1 MVYVTGDMH
10 GFPDRLHRTQLTADD
25 TLIVCGD
32 LGYGMNPASAI
43 DFFIEYLAS
52 KPYTVLFIDGNHDN
66 HERLAELPEEWR
78 YGGRVHRVRD
88 NVFHLMRGQIYTI
101 EDRTFFTLGGA
112 ASRDKHYRQQRG
124 LPWWPEEVPS
134 AEELMEAAE
143 NLETVGWRVDT
154 VLTHTAPRVLM
165 EQLQQVAPPDEAPLT
180 AFLDALWQDLQFNEW
195 YFGHWHVDTSP
206 AEGVYAV
213 HETILP
219 VE

>member
-10 GFPDRLHRTQLTADD
+10 GFPDRLNRTPLTAED

-43 DFFIEYLAS
+43 DFFVEYLAA

-66 HERLAELPEEWR
+66 HERLSALPEELR
-78 YGGRVHRVRD
+78 YGGRVHRVKD

-101 EDRTFFTLGGA
+101 EGRTFFTLGGA

-154 VLTHTAPRVLM
+154 VLTHTAPRVLV
-165 EQLQQVAPPDEAPLT
+165 EQLQQLPPPDEAPLT

>member
-1 MVYVTGDMH
+1 
-10 GFPDRLHRTQLTADD
+10 
-25 TLIVCGD
+25 
-32 LGYGMNPASAI
+32 
-43 DFFIEYLAS
+43 
-52 KPYTVLFIDGNHDN
+52 
-66 HERLAELPEEWR
+66 
-78 YGGRVHRVRD
+78 
-88 NVFHLMRGQIYTI
+88 
-101 EDRTFFTLGGA
+101 
-112 ASRDKHYRQQRG
+112 
-124 LPWWPEEVPS
+124 
-134 AEELMEAAE
+134 MEAAE

-154 VLTHTAPRVLM
+154 VLTHTAPRVLV

>member
-10 GFPDRLHRTQLTADD
+10 GFPDRLHRTPLTAED

-43 DFFIEYLAS
+43 DFFVEYLAA

-66 HERLAELPEEWR
+66 HERLSALPEELR
-78 YGGRVHRVRD
+78 YGGRVHRVKD

-101 EDRTFFTLGGA
+101 EGRTFFALGGA
-112 ASRDKHYRQQRG
+112 TSRDKQYRRQHG
-124 LPWWPEEVPS
+124 LPWWPEEMPS
-134 AEELMEAAE
+134 AEELMEATE
-143 NLETVGWRVDT
+143 NLEAVGWRVDT
-154 VLTHTAPRVLM
+154 VLTHTAPRVLV
-165 EQLQQVAPPDEAPLT
+165 EQLHQLPPPDEAPLT

-195 YFGHWHVDTSP
+195 YFGHWHADASP